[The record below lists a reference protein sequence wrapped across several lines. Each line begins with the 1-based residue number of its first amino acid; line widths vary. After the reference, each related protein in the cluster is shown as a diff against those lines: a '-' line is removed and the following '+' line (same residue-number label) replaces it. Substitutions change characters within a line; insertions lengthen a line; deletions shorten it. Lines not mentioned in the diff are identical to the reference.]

1 MKSKVRCT
9 TTSRSYAK
17 NSPFIYQV
25 TIHGYYNPNVSCALI
40 YTDIYQAATREEA
53 IGMAVD
59 KVNRCYPL
67 MMIKGNG
74 IKCSLLNPIA
84 L

>member
-1 MKSKVRCT
+1 MQNRVKSSKPAQGAGAT
-9 TTSRSYAK
+9 
-17 NSPFIYQV
+17 PIFQV